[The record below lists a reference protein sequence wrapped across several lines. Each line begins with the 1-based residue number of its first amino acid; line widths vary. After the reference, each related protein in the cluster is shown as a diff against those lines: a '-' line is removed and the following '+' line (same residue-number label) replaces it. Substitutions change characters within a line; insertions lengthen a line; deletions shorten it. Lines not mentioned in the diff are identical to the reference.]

1 MTTQIAVRLPDDVVQ
16 ELDSLVA
23 RGSAPSR
30 ASIIE
35 QALRRELR
43 RILAEQDLQILAQ
56 SGDDHA
62 IADFTA
68 SALQRFTMDD

>member
-56 SGDDHA
+56 SGDDQA

-68 SALQRFTMDD
+68 SALRRFTMDD

>member
-56 SGDDHA
+56 SGDDQA